1 MTVDEFIEAL
11 TNGESFVGYDFS
23 GSNLSGAPMEDI
35 DLTGANLSNT
45 NLTNTDLSNAN
56 LTNVNLSNANL
67 TKANL
72 SNANL
77 TNAKLTGAVF
87 ILTNLEGTGFEHL
100 RQQPQMQLDLK
111 QEITHATYLETVV
124 SSAQGHGNFRQHTE
138 KSMQFAEIE
147 IKIEPIASGATTG
160 ATQVIDAARNVVYV
174 NNIAENIV
182 KSSFMEGVSD
192 GIKEAKGILLG
203 APLTNVQITAVSG
216 RMHEVSSSKEAFK
229 NATLLALNNAMAKA
243 TMKIL
248 EPVYNLTIVA
258 TSKNIGNIVTAISNN
273 QGIIQDVD
281 SEADEY
287 QLLKATMPYRTFKSF
302 EAEVKNA
309 TGEDARFS
317 AKFSHYEEMPRP
329 DRDALIKQ
337 HKK

>member
-56 LTNVNLSNANL
+56 LT
-67 TKANL
+67 KANL
-72 SNANL
+72 SNTNL

-302 EAEVKNA
+302 EAEVKIA

-317 AKFSHYEEMPRP
+317 AKVSHYEEMPRP